1 VNVPACARVRSFRTP
16 GPEQLVHCRQ
26 RCLLESRVRF
36 FAGKFDEPLPVSN
49 AISTDVAPIPSLAT
63 MVCSLF
69 STRNCCF
76 FRLCQIRAM
85 DLPGCMIFAGLKL
98 GSPFLV
104 MPADNG
110 GSITKDGCN
119 HLDTLALP

>member
-1 VNVPACARVRSFRTP
+1 MRTATACTRTSSARPAKPWRHCRK
-16 GPEQLVHCRQ
+16 PEPADTLKSLLGQVAQLVERSP
-26 RCLLESRVRF
+26 EK
-36 FAGKFDEPLPVSN
+36 AGVGGS
-49 AISTDVAPIPSLAT
+49 IPSLAT
-63 MVCSLF
+63 LICSLI

-76 FRLCQIRAM
+76 FRLCQIRAV
-85 DLPGCMIFAGLKL
+85 DLPGCMVFAGLKL

-104 MPADNG
+104 VPADNG